1 MEFEVYSEESIL
13 VARFERP
20 HIIISV
26 ADVATYPAEIPP
38 NPLCLSILRLAFYDL
53 LPGEYTSNLMTQAQ
67 AHQIWQF
74 VLKYLDKIELIV
86 SQCVYGQG
94 RSAAIAAALSMV
106 LNGHT
111 GDYFTNDNYFP
122 NRHVYNLVL
131 AAGQDV

>member
-1 MEFEVYSEESIL
+1 LDFEVHSEETIL
-13 VARFERP
+13 ETNFERP

-26 ADVATYPAEIPP
+26 ADVATYPAEISP
-38 NPLCLSILRLAFYDL
+38 NPLCLGILRLSFYDVVS
-53 LPGEYTSNLMTQAQ
+53 GQATSNLMTVEQ

-74 VLKYLDKIELIV
+74 VREYQDKIELIV

-111 GDYFTNDNYFP
+111 GDYFTNDHYFP
-122 NRHVYNLVL
+122 NRHVYSLVL
-131 AAGQDV
+131 AAGRDV